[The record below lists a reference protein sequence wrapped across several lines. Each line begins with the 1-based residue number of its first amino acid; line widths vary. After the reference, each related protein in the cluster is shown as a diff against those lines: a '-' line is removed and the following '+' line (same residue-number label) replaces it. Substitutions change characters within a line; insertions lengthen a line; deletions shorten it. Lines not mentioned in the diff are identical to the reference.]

1 MNHKLIVFCLC
12 GAVLILALM
21 LYSRAPIIEGGL
33 TKQTMYLWLLGVWH
47 GQSNHS
53 KARVMLV
60 DDDSE
65 EGIFKIKRIC
75 DELEIKAAFAV
86 IPSRIDNA
94 LGDSLC
100 IWQKEGF
107 GICLHGYNHDHWK
120 DWSYDAVTEDIDKS
134 NKTLAKMGFHT
145 EKIKYIVPPH
155 SSNTV
160 NIRKAIEDKKYQM
173 ICGAHIV
180 NPDTNLF
187 QLGRVFISKDIDLH
201 KFQMMLVKAKRRK
214 MFVILGTHSS
224 NPDVFSEEK
233 TKAVLSMAKKMGFEF
248 YY

>member
-1 MNHKLIVFCLC
+1 
-12 GAVLILALM
+12 
-21 LYSRAPIIEGGL
+21 
-33 TKQTMYLWLLGVWH
+33 
-47 GQSNHS
+47 
-53 KARVMLV
+53 
-60 DDDSE
+60 
-65 EGIFKIKRIC
+65 
-75 DELEIKAAFAV
+75 
-86 IPSRIDNA
+86 
-94 LGDSLC
+94 
-100 IWQKEGF
+100 
-107 GICLHGYNHDHWK
+107 
-120 DWSYDAVTEDIDKS
+120 
-134 NKTLAKMGFHT
+134 
-145 EKIKYIVPPH
+145 
-155 SSNTV
+155 
-160 NIRKAIEDKKYQM
+160 M